1 MKKKLIFLLMIA
13 IYFSAMAQD
22 IRWEGP
28 SVNFKNGKLRLSQN
42 NRYLIFENGTP
53 FFYLGDTAWELFHRL
68 SKNETEKYL
77 ENRREKGFT
86 VIQAVILAELEGLNT
101 PNAEGERPLIN
112 NDPTRPNERYFAH
125 VDWVIRKAEEKGM
138 FIGLLPTWGD
148 KVDKQ
153 WGVGPVIFN
162 ETNAFAYGQWLG
174 ERYRNFSNIIW
185 INGGDRAGG
194 GQNFAVWDALGRGI
208 KSKDPNHLMTFHPIG
223 EASSSQWFRHAD
235 WLDFNMVQTG
245 HSQRSYS
252 IYKRLLIPDYETIP
266 EKPVLDGEPRY
277 EDHPVAWRPETFG
290 WFDDADVRQAMYWSL
305 FSGSFGHTYGNHAIW
320 QMLAPGR
327 EPVGQARNSWEKN
340 LDMPGAWNLIHARKL
355 IESRPFTDRIPYQAI
370 IHNNYIPETDFIVG
384 TRGKNFI
391 MVYIPTGWNAEI
403 NLLRCGWVRA
413 KAWWYN
419 PRNGEVTEIGTFQ
432 GRDIRTF
439 TPPTKGRGNDWVLVL
454 DNAKTNFPPPG
465 RN

>member
-1 MKKKLIFLLMIA
+1 MQRNLTFVLMLA
-13 IYFSAMAQD
+13 LFFEAYAQEVK
-22 IRWEGP
+22 WEGP
-28 SVNFKNGKLRLSQN
+28 SAILANGKLRVSQN
-42 NRYLIFENGTP
+42 SRYLIYENGTP

-68 SKNETEKYL
+68 TKKETEKYL

-86 VIQAVILAELEGLNT
+86 VIQAVILAELDGLNT
-101 PNAEGERPLIN
+101 PNAEGERPLTN
-112 NDPTRPNERYFAH
+112 NDPTRPNEKYFAH
-125 VDWVIRKAEEKGM
+125 VDWVIKKAEEKGI

-162 ETNAFAYGQWLG
+162 ETNAFTYGQWLG
-174 ERYRNFSNIIW
+174 DRYRNFPNIIW
-185 INGGDRAGG
+185 INGGDRQGG
-194 GQNFAVWDALGRGI
+194 GQFLNIWDALARGI
-208 KSKDPNHLMTFHPIG
+208 KSKDPNHLMTFHPWG
-223 EASSSQWFRHAD
+223 ENSSSQWFRHSD

-245 HSQRSYS
+245 HSQRSYA
-252 IYKRLLIPDYETIP
+252 IYKKLLSPDYETIP

-277 EDHPVAWRPETFG
+277 EDHPVAWKPETFG
-290 WFDDADVRQAMYWSL
+290 WFDDADVRQALYWSL

-327 EPVGQARNSWEKN
+327 EPIGQARNSWEKN
-340 LDMPGAWNLIHARKL
+340 LDMPGAWDMIHARRL
-355 IESRPFTDRIPYQAI
+355 IESRPFTERIPYQAI
-370 IHNNYIPETDFIVG
+370 IQNSYVPETDYIIG
-384 TRGKNFI
+384 TRGKNFVFI
-391 MVYIPTGWNAEI
+391 YIPTGWNTEI

-439 TPPTKGRGNDWVLVL
+439 SPPTKGRGNDWILVL

-465 RN
+465 RK